1 MRSMND
7 LGRRLAATGAA
18 LLVLGACADSVTEAP
33 ARVAAAAAA
42 AVEDVSVE
50 ALPSVNFR
58 SLIDTITNGVIADST
73 NQYDIPSINAVS
85 AFRQAVD
92 SVLAGRWVGAD
103 RQLDFYGY
111 DVYRIR
117 ESVSGD
123 TMIIFR
129 ERVNATTGRVP
140 RGWGTYAYNPRHVR
154 RTDIE
159 VNHPVSDQH
168 TEDIGAELYR
178 DCRCRWFAMAGAERD
193 ANHTD
198 MSSDVAHYT
207 GGPTVFNHVHMHL
220 HFTEAHENARVLS
233 LHGFLESRHASLPD
247 SVDMVLSNGRSARST
262 VPVYG
267 TSEPVLRTRLRNGG
281 WEAGLFNV
289 DAGYNELGGDNLQGR
304 WDNNNLGFGHWMH
317 IEIERNVREDP
328 TRWRAMNT
336 IIRQWILDFP
346 T

>member
-1 MRSMND
+1 MRGIDN
-7 LGRRLAATGAA
+7 LARGARA
-18 LLVLGACADSVTEAP
+18 AAVAVLLALGACSDEPTVAP
-33 ARVAAAAAA
+33 ARAAAAPVA
-42 AVEDVSVE
+42 DIGVE
-50 ALPSVNFR
+50 ALPSVDFR
-58 SLIDTITNGVIADST
+58 ALIDTITNGVIADST
-73 NQYDIPSINAVS
+73 GQYDIPSINATSV
-85 AFRQAVD
+85 FRQAVD
-92 SVLAGRWVGAD
+92 SVLAGRWSGAD
-103 RQLDFYGY
+103 RRLDIVGY
-111 DVYRIR
+111 DAYRIR

-123 TMIIFR
+123 TLIIFR
-129 ERVNATTGRVP
+129 ERVNATTGKVP

-159 VNHPVSDQH
+159 VNHPISDQH

-207 GGPTVFNHVHMHL
+207 GGPTIFNHVHMHL
-220 HFTEAHENARVLS
+220 HFTTAHRNARVLS

-247 SVDMVLSNGRSARST
+247 SVDMVLSNGRSTRSPM
-262 VPVYG
+262 PVYG
-267 TSEPVLRTRLRNGG
+267 TAEPVLRTRLRNGG

-289 DAGYNELGGDNLQGR
+289 DANYNELGGNNLQGV

-317 IEIERNVREDP
+317 IEIERNVRENP